1 MNGPG
6 LPFWPVCLLRC
17 GCGAVAVR
25 EASHH
30 ATIPH
35 SMQLQVVMVLSVN
48 RGKNANVH
56 SDWLMHEC
64 FSLYCNHLGGA
75 ASP

>member
-1 MNGPG
+1 MTGRWFTCV
-6 LPFWPVCLLRC
+6 LC
-17 GCGAVAVR
+17 GAVR

-35 SMQLQVVMVLSVN
+35 PLQLQVVMVLSVN
-48 RGKNANVH
+48 RGEDVSVH
-56 SDWLMHEC
+56 SDWLMHEG
-64 FSLYCNHLGGA
+64 FSLCCNHLGGA